1 MCNDPWSKGEC
12 VFMFLCLFLCL
23 ALDLVPS
30 RSRNLTTPC
39 MYGLTRKRRLKVST
53 WPPRVCCGPANNILW
68 LSSHFARNPLMTR
81 RSVEPRMFLLG
92 LARSCT
98 RVPEVGLPARIP
110 GLVPFLFFSEVV
122 PLLKQHVLALAKTGF
137 SKFSFSLSF

>member
-30 RSRNLTTPC
+30 RSRNPTTPC
-39 MYGLTRKRRLKVST
+39 RYGLTRKRRLKVRT
-53 WPPRVCCGPANNILW
+53 WPPRVSCGPADNFLW
-68 LSSHFARNPLMTR
+68 HSCRIARSPLRTR
-81 RSVEPRMFLLG
+81 PPVEPRVFSLG
-92 LARSCT
+92 RARSCT
-98 RVPEVGLPARIP
+98 RIPEVGLPTQIP

-122 PLLKQHVLALAKTGF
+122 PLLKQHVFALAKTRF
-137 SKFSFSLSF
+137 SKFSFNLSF